1 MTDQEELQPS
11 HSKSLLRKQR
21 KREILLAKV
30 EKTGARLER
39 RKAKL
44 SALEADIADL
54 EGRLSELSAQPK
66 AEPALADA

>member
-54 EGRLSELSAQPK
+54 EGRLSEPSAQPK